1 MVLLSSFCFLQG
13 GVIVGYFV
21 VTGASSGIG
30 EAICYALA
38 KRGYS
43 LILVARREEL
53 LKQLKSDILK
63 KYKVKVEVMPF
74 DLSDM
79 KQTELLYEACQIYSI
94 EGLIN
99 NAGFGLFGD
108 FIEINLE
115 NELNMIDLN
124 IKSLHLLS
132 KLFLKD
138 FVEQDKGYL
147 MNVAS
152 TAAFQ
157 SGPLMAS
164 YYATKGYVL
173 QLTEAIS
180 YELQMK
186 KSNVKVSVLCPG
198 PVDTDFQKRAHIQV
212 ASTKI
217 KTAEEVAE
225 IAVAGML
232 KGKEV
237 IVPGMINRFLLFFNR
252 FIPRKWG
259 RMLIYR
265 NQLKK
270 QK

>member
-1 MVLLSSFCFLQG
+1 MS
-13 GVIVGYFV
+13 YFI

-30 EAICYALA
+30 EALCYALA

-53 LKQLKSDILK
+53 LKQLKSDISK
-63 KYKVKVEVMPF
+63 KYDVEVEVMTF
-74 DLSDM
+74 DLSDL
-79 KQTELLYEACQIYSI
+79 KQAEWLYEACQKYSI
-94 EGLIN
+94 SGLIN
-99 NAGFGLFGD
+99 NAGFGLFGE
-108 FIEINLE
+108 FVEINLE

-138 FVEQDKGYL
+138 FITQDTGYL

-173 QLTEAIS
+173 QLTEAIA
-180 YELQMK
+180 YELEMK

-198 PVDTDFQKRAHIQV
+198 AVETNFQKCAHIQV
-212 ASTKI
+212 TSTKL

-225 IAVAGML
+225 IAIEGML

-237 IVPGMINRFLLFFNR
+237 IVPGFSNRMLLFFNR

-259 RMLIYR
+259 RLLVYR